1 MFPKTG
7 RRVRGTEPII
17 SQREL
22 AALIG
27 AALKEDL
34 GLGRNAAKRI
44 MGWTGVCDRAA
55 RNWLGGSGGVSGANL
70 IMLARHSDAVW
81 EIITRTANRP
91 ESAAGFDLHAA
102 EVALSRALGSIEQ
115 LRRKAAR
122 SAQPPAAL

>member
-7 RRVRGTEPII
+7 RRVRGADPII

-27 AALKEDL
+27 VALKEDL
-34 GLGRNAAKRI
+34 GFGRSAAKRI

-55 RNWLGGSGGVSGANL
+55 RNWLSGAGGVSGANL

-81 EIITRTANRP
+81 EIITRAANRP

-115 LRRKAAR
+115 LRRKAAGFT
-122 SAQPPAAL
+122 PPAR